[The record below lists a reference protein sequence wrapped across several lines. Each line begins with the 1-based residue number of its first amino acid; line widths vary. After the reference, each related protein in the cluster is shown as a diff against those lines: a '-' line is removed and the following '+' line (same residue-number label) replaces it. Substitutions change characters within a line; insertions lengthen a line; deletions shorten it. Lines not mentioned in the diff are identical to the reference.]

1 MAEIQFR
8 RSSWCFQ
15 QFVTLS
21 LKLRLSSILERFAGR
36 FPNSYLWH
44 RTVQDIKG
52 TDLLECCQESFPL
65 GVLGIRVAFNG
76 IRDVEPPY
84 LHHNKMASYFEAL
97 SVIIG
102 GTTLGFLIT
111 CSDLLRFLLNSKYF
125 KYLLINYQNN

>member
-15 QFVTLS
+15 QFVMPS
-21 LKLRLSSILERFAGR
+21 LKLRLNSILERFAR
-36 FPNSYLWH
+36 RCPNYYLWC
-44 RTVQDIKG
+44 RIVQDIKE
-52 TDLLECCQESFPL
+52 TNLLECRQESFPL

-84 LHHNKMASYFEAL
+84 LHHNQMASYFEAL

-102 GTTLGFLIT
+102 GPTLGFLNT
-111 CSDLLRFLLNSKYF
+111 CSNLLRFLLNRKYF
-125 KYLLINYQNN
+125 KYLLISYQNN